1 MPRTCPAEDRIT
13 VPAHTRCRPPGRGG
27 RKASSR
33 QTALRFEDDESETSW
48 RTPRSFKT
56 HGRKL
61 FTSSGRLEL
70 TKSAQSYFRALES
83 GKPRTKSQ
91 QNTDAAREHDLR
103 KAQEAIADLAGGRRR
118 PTMDDIDPRHMPADP
133 CTGILYDHMK
143 TPGDPRLKR
152 EIWQEQI
159 LGCALQAWCEQHDD
173 ECSDFIE
180 EDTSFDPSTFSG
192 VGRRTM
198 PKQRASLAR
207 RDAMRKR
214 NAKKNPC
221 SPPDDVFVIDRGKR
235 TKRKPPKCPCD
246 LTPKFTVYGAKNQ
259 YKTSTRS
266 LSAAKKSAGKS
277 GSVEAGCSSIRKG
290 FKKSRKRSGR

>member
-61 FTSSGRLEL
+61 FTEAGRLEL

-83 GKPRTKSQ
+83 GKPRTKAQ
-91 QNTDAAREHDLR
+91 QDTDAAREHDLE
-103 KAQEAIADLAGGRRR
+103 KARAAIADLAGGRRR

-133 CTGILYDHMK
+133 CTGFLYDHFK

-159 LGCALQAWCEQHDD
+159 LGCALQAWCEKHDD
-173 ECSDFIE
+173 QCEDFVE

-192 VGRRTM
+192 V
-198 PKQRASLAR
+198 
-207 RDAMRKR
+207 RKKR
-214 NAKKNPC
+214 KSTKKKATP
-221 SPPDDVFVIDRGKR
+221 
-235 TKRKPPKCPCD
+235 KRKP
-246 LTPKFTVYGAKNQ
+246 
-259 YKTSTRS
+259 
-266 LSAAKKSAGKS
+266 AKK
-277 GSVEAGCSSIRKG
+277 
-290 FKKSRKRSGR
+290 RSER